1 MLPAVD
7 VVREILFPVV
17 DEARGTIPSAASL
30 EKRLDGPLF
39 GDSGLDSL
47 GLVRF
52 IVMVEDRIEDLT
64 GIRLSLASDR
74 AMSRRTS
81 PFKNLQTLADF
92 IRECLADHDSTQA
105 DSAGVPTARKSSAEE
120 PSAGEPFA
128 RKPSAGGPS
137 AG

>member
-1 MLPAVD
+1 MFAAVD

-17 DEARGTIPSAASL
+17 DEARGTIASAARL
-30 EKRLDGPLF
+30 EKILDSPLF
-39 GDSGLDSL
+39 GDGGLDSL

-105 DSAGVPTARKSSAEE
+105 DSAGVPSAGVPSARKSSAGE
-120 PSAGEPFA
+120 PSAG
-128 RKPSAGGPS
+128 
-137 AG
+137 

>member
-7 VVREILFPVV
+7 VVREILFPAV
-17 DEARGTIPSAASL
+17 DEARLTIPSAASL
-30 EKRLDGPLF
+30 EKSLDGPLF

-81 PFKNLQTLADF
+81 PFKNLKTLADF
-92 IRECLADHDSTQA
+92 IRECLADHDYTEANSAADPLAA
-105 DSAGVPTARKSSAEE
+105 DSSAGE
-120 PSAGEPFA
+120 PSAG
-128 RKPSAGGPS
+128 
-137 AG
+137 